1 MLKVIWTYPNP
12 AGDPYGRN
20 IGSAKPIGITLSG
33 SALRVSDIQ
42 CFYKPTEHAAVRM
55 M

>member
-1 MLKVIWTYPNP
+1 
-12 AGDPYGRN
+12 
-20 IGSAKPIGITLSG
+20 LSG